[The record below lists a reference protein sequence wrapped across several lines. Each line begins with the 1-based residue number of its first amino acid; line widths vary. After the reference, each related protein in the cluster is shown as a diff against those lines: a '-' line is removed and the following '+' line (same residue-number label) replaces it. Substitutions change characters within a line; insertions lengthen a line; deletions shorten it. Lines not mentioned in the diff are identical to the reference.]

1 MQSGYFARIV
11 GRAKRKQESFMA
23 QELAFALI
31 NPYTISKSRTG
42 GVIGRL
48 MSRTGLELAAARM
61 FGPSHELVT
70 RYADSLLTSNQ
81 AEPEFA
87 RLLSEYIRKNYA
99 PDAATG
105 RRRRVILL
113 MFEGENAIQKVR
125 EATGHLRAGWVG
137 GETIRD
143 TYGDYVEDET
153 GKVTYFEPAV
163 LVAPSVER
171 AASVLRLWA
180 EYSET
185 DGGIMDQSMDV
196 SDSEGVQST
205 LVLIKPDNFRFPS
218 VRPGHIIDLLSRSG
232 LRIVGL
238 RKIAMTV
245 SQAEDFYGPVR
256 PILHEKFKQITAQ
269 RAGDILEKALNIE
282 IPENAKAVIGE
293 QIGPIVGE
301 RQFEE
306 IVKFMTGHRPSEVA
320 EADKAKTGSENCLAL
335 IYKGMSAVEK
345 IRYLLGPTDPA
356 KAQVGS
362 VRREYGS
369 DIMVNAAHASD
380 SPENAAR
387 EMTIV
392 GVQNDTIRDW
402 VEKYY
407 GT

>member
-1 MQSGYFARIV
+1 MGWKEI
-11 GRAKRKQESFMA
+11 FMA

-61 FGPSHELVT
+61 FGPSQDLVT

-81 AEPEFA
+81 TEPEFA
-87 RLLSEYIRKNYA
+87 RLLSEYVRKSYG
-99 PDAATG
+99 PDPVTG
-105 RRRRVILL
+105 LRRRVILL

-125 EATGHLRAGWVG
+125 EATGHLKAGWVG

-143 TYGDYVEDET
+143 TYGDFVADES
-153 GKVTYFEPAV
+153 GNVTYFEPAV

-185 DGGIMDQSMDV
+185 DGGVVDHCMDV
-196 SDSEGVQST
+196 PDSEGAQST

-238 RKIAMTV
+238 RKLAMTV
-245 SQAEDFYGPVR
+245 AQAEDFYGPVR
-256 PILHEKFKQITAQ
+256 PILREKFKMITAQ
-269 RAGDILEKALNIE
+269 RAGDILEKALDIT
-282 IPENAKAVIGE
+282 IPEDAKAAVGE
-293 QIGPIVGE
+293 QVGPIVGE
-301 RQFEE
+301 RQFED
-306 IVKFMTGHRPSEVA
+306 IVKFMTGYRPSEVA

-362 VRREYGS
+362 VRREFGS

-380 SPENAAR
+380 SPENAVR
-387 EMTIV
+387 EMKIV
-392 GVQNDTIRDW
+392 DVQKDTIREW

>member
-1 MQSGYFARIV
+1 
-11 GRAKRKQESFMA
+11 MA

-48 MSRTGLELAAARM
+48 MSRTGLELVAARM
-61 FGPSHELVT
+61 FGPSPELAT
-70 RYADSLLTSNQ
+70 RYADSLLNSNQ
-81 AEPEFA
+81 MEPEFS
-87 RLLSEYIRKNYA
+87 RLLSGYVRKSYS
-99 PDAATG
+99 PDEATG
-105 RRRRVILL
+105 LRRRVILL
-113 MFEGENAIQKVR
+113 LFEGENAIQKVR
-125 EATGHLRAGWVG
+125 EATGHLRSGWVG

-143 TYGDYVEDET
+143 TYGDFVEDGD

-171 AASVLRLWA
+171 AASVLRLWT
-180 EYSET
+180 EYTDS
-185 DGGIMDQSMDV
+185 DGGIVDHGVDV
-196 SDSEGVQST
+196 PETEGVQST

-232 LRIVGL
+232 LRIVGT
-238 RKIAMTV
+238 RKISMTV
-245 SQAEDFYGPVR
+245 AQAEDFYGPVR
-256 PILHEKFKQITAQ
+256 PILHEKFKGIAAQ
-269 RAGDILEKALNIE
+269 RAGEILEKSMGID
-282 IPENAKAVIGE
+282 IPEDAKAIIGDHL
-293 QIGPIVGE
+293 GPIVGE
-301 RQFEE
+301 HQFEE

-356 KAQVGS
+356 KAQPGS

-387 EMTIV
+387 EMKIV
-392 GVQNDTIRDW
+392 DVQKDTIRQW

>member
-1 MQSGYFARIV
+1 
-11 GRAKRKQESFMA
+11 MA

-48 MSRTGLELAAARM
+48 MSRTGLDLVAARM
-61 FGPSHELVT
+61 YGPSQALVT
-70 RYADSLLTSNQ
+70 RYADSLLNSNQ

-87 RLLSEYIRKNYA
+87 RLLSEYVRKSYA
-99 PDAATG
+99 PDPVTG
-105 RRRRVILL
+105 LRRRVILL
-113 MFEGENAIQKVR
+113 IFEGENAIQKVR
-125 EATGHLRAGWVG
+125 EATGHLRAGWVN

-143 TYGDYVEDET
+143 TYGDYIEDA
-153 GKVTYFEPAV
+153 GGGVRYFEPAV

-180 EYSET
+180 EYSDS
-185 DGGIMDQSMDV
+185 DGGVIDNSV
-196 SDSEGVQST
+196 DSTNAEGIQTT

-232 LRIVGL
+232 LRIVGV
-238 RKIAMTV
+238 RKFSMTV
-245 SQAEDFYGPVR
+245 AQAEEFYGPVR
-256 PILHEKFKQITAQ
+256 SILQSKFKGIMAQ
-269 RAGDILEKALNIE
+269 RAGEILEKALGFA
-282 IPENAKAVIGE
+282 IPEDAKAAVGE
-293 QIGPIVGE
+293 HIGPIAGNA
-301 RQFEE
+301 QFEE
-306 IVKFMTGHRPSEVA
+306 IVKFMTGFRPSEVA
-320 EADKAKTGSENCLAL
+320 ETDKAQMGSENCLAL
-335 IYKGMSAVEK
+335 IYRGISAVEK
-345 IRYLLGPTDPA
+345 IRFLLGPTDPA
-356 KAQVGS
+356 KAQPGS

-387 EMTIV
+387 ELKIV
-392 GVQNDTIRDW
+392 DVQKDTIKEW

>member
-1 MQSGYFARIV
+1 
-11 GRAKRKQESFMA
+11 MA

-48 MSRTGLELAAARM
+48 MSRTGLDLAAARM
-61 FGPSHELVT
+61 YGPSQELIT
-70 RYADSLLTSNQ
+70 RYADSLLNSNQ
-81 AEPEFA
+81 QEPEFA
-87 RLLSEYIRKNYA
+87 RLLSEYVRRSYSPDPVTGLRK
-99 PDAATG
+99 
-105 RRRRVILL
+105 RVILL
-113 MFEGENAIQKVR
+113 VFEGENAIQKLR

-143 TYGDYVEDET
+143 TYGDYIEDEN
-153 GKVTYFEPAV
+153 GGVRYFEPAV

-185 DGGIMDQSMDV
+185 DGGLINNSVDMANAP
-196 SDSEGVQST
+196 EGVQTT

-232 LRIVGL
+232 LRIVGV
-238 RKIAMTV
+238 RKFAMTV
-245 SQAEDFYGPVR
+245 AQAEDFYGPVR
-256 PILHEKFKQITAQ
+256 AVLQEKFKGIMAQ
-269 RAGDILEKALNIE
+269 RAGEILEKSLGFPL
-282 IPENAKAVIGE
+282 PENAKAAIGE
-293 QIGPIVGE
+293 NIGPIAGNG
-301 RQFEE
+301 QFED
-306 IVKFMTGHRPSEVA
+306 IVKFMTGFRPSEVA
-320 EADKAKTGSENCLAL
+320 ESDKTKTGSEYCLAL
-335 IYKGMSAVEK
+335 IYRGISAVEK

-356 KAQVGS
+356 KAQPGS
-362 VRREYGS
+362 VRREYGR

-380 SPENAAR
+380 SQESAVR
-387 EMTIV
+387 EMKIV
-392 GVQNDTIRDW
+392 DVQKDTIKEW

>member
-1 MQSGYFARIV
+1 
-11 GRAKRKQESFMA
+11 MA
-23 QELAFALI
+23 QELAFTLI

-42 GVIGRL
+42 GVIGR
-48 MSRTGLELAAARM
+48 MISRTGLELVAARM
-61 FGPSHELVT
+61 YGPSAELVN

-87 RLLSEYIRKNYA
+87 RLLSEYVRKSYA
-99 PDAATG
+99 PDPVTG
-105 RRRRVILL
+105 RPRRVILML
-113 MFEGENAIQKVR
+113 LEGENAIQKVR
-125 EATGHLRAGWVG
+125 EATGHLKAGWVG

-143 TYGDYVEDET
+143 TYGDCILNERGEI
-153 GKVTYFEPAV
+153 KYFEPAV

-180 EYSET
+180 EYAER
-185 DGGIMDQSMDV
+185 DGGIVDQSLDIAET
-196 SDSEGVQST
+196 EGIQNT

-238 RKIAMTV
+238 RKFSMSVA
-245 SQAEDFYGPVR
+245 QAEEFYGPVR
-256 PILHEKFKQITAQ
+256 PVLREKFKSIAAQ
-269 RAGDILEKALNIE
+269 RCGDLLSGELNLE
-282 IPENAKAVIGE
+282 IPENVKAVIGE
-293 QIGPIVGE
+293 SLGPLMGE
-301 RQFEE
+301 AQFEE
-306 IVKFMTGHRPSEVA
+306 IVKFMTGYRPSQVA
-320 EADKAKTGSENCLAL
+320 EADKPKTGSENCLAL

-356 KAQVGS
+356 KAQPGS
-362 VRREYGS
+362 VRREFGS

-387 EMTIV
+387 EMKIV
-392 GVQNDTIRDW
+392 DVPKDTIKEW

-407 GT
+407 GA

>member
-1 MQSGYFARIV
+1 
-11 GRAKRKQESFMA
+11 MA
-23 QELAFALI
+23 QELAFTLI

-42 GVIGRL
+42 GVIGR
-48 MSRTGLELAAARM
+48 MISRTGLELVAARM
-61 FGPSHELVT
+61 YGPSAELVN

-87 RLLSEYIRKNYA
+87 RLLSEYVRKSYA
-99 PDAATG
+99 PDPVTG
-105 RRRRVILL
+105 RPRRVILML
-113 MFEGENAIQKVR
+113 LEGENAIQKVR
-125 EATGHLRAGWVG
+125 EATGHLKAGWVG

-143 TYGDYVEDET
+143 TYGDCILNERGEI
-153 GKVTYFEPAV
+153 KYFEPAV

-180 EYSET
+180 EYAER
-185 DGGIMDQSMDV
+185 DGGIVDQSLDIAET
-196 SDSEGVQST
+196 EGIQNT

-238 RKIAMTV
+238 RKFSMSVA
-245 SQAEDFYGPVR
+245 QAEEFYGPVR
-256 PILHEKFKQITAQ
+256 PVLREKFKSIAAQ
-269 RAGDILEKALNIE
+269 RCGDLLSGELNLE
-282 IPENAKAVIGE
+282 IPENVKAVIGE
-293 QIGPIVGE
+293 SLGPLMGE
-301 RQFEE
+301 EQFEE
-306 IVKFMTGHRPSEVA
+306 IVKFMTGYRPSQVA
-320 EADKAKTGSENCLAL
+320 EADKPKTGSENCLAL

-356 KAQVGS
+356 KAQPGS
-362 VRREYGS
+362 VRREFGS

-387 EMTIV
+387 EMKIV
-392 GVQNDTIRDW
+392 DVPKDTIKEW

-407 GT
+407 GA

>member
-1 MQSGYFARIV
+1 
-11 GRAKRKQESFMA
+11 MA

-48 MSRTGLELAAARM
+48 MSRTGLELVAARM
-61 FGPSHELVT
+61 FGPSQELVT
-70 RYADSLLTSNQ
+70 RYADSLLSSNQ
-81 AEPEFA
+81 GEPEFA
-87 RLLSEYIRKNYA
+87 RLLSEYVRKSYA

-105 RRRRVILL
+105 MRRRVILL
-113 MFEGENAIQKVR
+113 VFEGENAIQKVR
-125 EATGHLRAGWVG
+125 EATGHLKAGWVG

-143 TYGDYVEDET
+143 TYGDFVTDAS
-153 GKVTYFEPAV
+153 GKVTYFEPAI

-171 AASVLRLWA
+171 AAAVLRLWM
-180 EYSET
+180 EYSEK
-185 DGGIMDQSMDV
+185 DGGIVDHGLDV
-196 SDSEGVQST
+196 SDTEGVQST

-218 VRPGHIIDLLSRSG
+218 MRPGHIIDLLSRSG

-238 RKIAMTV
+238 RKFSMTV
-245 SQAEDFYGPVR
+245 AQAEEFYGPVR
-256 PILHEKFKQITAQ
+256 PILQEKFKKITAQ
-269 RAGDILEKALNIE
+269 RAGEILEKGLEIT
-282 IPENAKAVIGE
+282 IPEDIKAAIGE
-293 QIGPIVGE
+293 QVGPIAGM
-301 RQFEE
+301 RQFED
-306 IVKFMTGHRPSEVA
+306 IVKFMTGYRPSEVA
-320 EADKAKTGSENCLAL
+320 EADKSNAGSENCLAL

-345 IRYLLGPTDPA
+345 IRYLLGSTDPS

-362 VRREYGS
+362 VRRELGS

-387 EMTIV
+387 EMKIV
-392 GVQNDTIRDW
+392 DVQKDTIREW

>member
-1 MQSGYFARIV
+1 
-11 GRAKRKQESFMA
+11 MA
-23 QELAFALI
+23 QELAFTLI

-48 MSRTGLELAAARM
+48 ISRTGLELVAARM
-61 FGPSHELVT
+61 YGPSAELVD
-70 RYADSLLTSNQ
+70 RYAESLLSSNQ

-87 RLLSEYIRKNYA
+87 RLLSEYVRKSYS
-99 PDAATG
+99 PDKATG

-113 MFEGENAIQKVR
+113 LFEGENAIQKVR
-125 EATGHLRAGWVG
+125 EATGHLKAGWVG

-143 TYGDYVEDET
+143 TYGDCILGPD
-153 GKVTYFEPAV
+153 GRITYFEPAV
-163 LVAPSVER
+163 LVAPTVER

-180 EYSET
+180 EFAER
-185 DGGIMDQSMDV
+185 DGGVVDQSLDV
-196 SDSEGVQST
+196 QETEGIQST

-238 RKIAMTV
+238 RKFSMTV
-245 SQAEDFYGPVR
+245 AQAEAFYGPVR
-256 PILHEKFKQITAQ
+256 PILREKFKGIAAQ
-269 RAGDILEKALNIE
+269 RAGEILSKALNIE
-282 IPENAKAVIGE
+282 IPEDAKAVVGE
-293 QIGPIVGE
+293 HIGPIMGE
-301 RQFEE
+301 AQFEE
-306 IVKFMTGHRPSEVA
+306 IVKFMTGHKPSQVA
-320 EADKAKTGSENCLAL
+320 EADKGKTGSENCLAL

-356 KAQVGS
+356 KAQPGS

-387 EMTIV
+387 EMKIV
-392 GVQNDTIRDW
+392 DVQQDTIREW

-407 GT
+407 GA